1 MKKNLLLILLAFV
14 GVSPPVSAQW
24 ADANFK
30 SSRETILPPG
40 AFEAG
45 MDGTRP
51 YYIAKVVFNGAIY
64 ITKITKGSTM
74 VSVPHGNTVANIGM
88 VGATNNTFPVYC
100 GDVQWTPTR
109 NGAAPPNSVVETLP
123 GGKVHIAQVNLGP
136 SITTVGYVLVGQS
149 EALYLDK
156 GKLFKS
162 SNYQLLTSNSTPP
175 PVAVNPE
182 NTASFPPAT
191 RRTVDNR
198 PASGSPVAP
207 ENMKKG
213 NVTLAFVYERGRLV
227 SGEDTFVQAT
237 VYSSATRSV
246 VGVYRLTSPKGELPI
261 PSLPPGAYYA
271 TIEASYEVNTSGNRE
286 GWTTPIQLSYSPNP
300 FNFSIRGGTSTVER
314 VTLLRK

>member
-1 MKKNLLLILLAFV
+1 MKKRFNPFLLAFL
-14 GVSPPVSAQW
+14 GVFSSLSAQW
-24 ADANFK
+24 SDANFK

-45 MDGTRP
+45 NDGGRP

-64 ITKITKGSTM
+64 ITKMAKGSTS

-88 VGATNNTFPVYC
+88 IGAANNPFPVYC
-100 GDVQWTPTR
+100 GDVQWASAGNGTAPT
-109 NGAAPPNSVVETLP
+109 NSVVEALP
-123 GGKVHIAQVNLGP
+123 GGNVYIARVNLGP
-136 SITTVGYVLVGQS
+136 SITTVGYVSVGQS

-182 NTASFPPAT
+182 HTASFPSAT
-191 RRTVDNR
+191 RRTADNR
-198 PASGSPVAP
+198 PASGSPVAS
-207 ENMKKG
+207 ENMKMG

-227 SGEDTFVQAT
+227 SGEDTFVEAT

-271 TIEASYEVNTSGNRE
+271 TIKASYEVNSSGNRE

-300 FNFSIRGGTSTVER
+300 FDFSIRGGMSTIER